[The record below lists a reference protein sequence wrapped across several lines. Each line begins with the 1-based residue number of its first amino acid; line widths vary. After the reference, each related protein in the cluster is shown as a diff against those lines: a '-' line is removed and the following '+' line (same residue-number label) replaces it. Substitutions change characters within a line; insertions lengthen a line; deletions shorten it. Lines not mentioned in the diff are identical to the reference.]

1 MYDEQNLTYY
11 TKNKKIELTLLE
23 HKAFMILLKNK
34 NQITTYK
41 QLCQELYGTE
51 LDTYIRGSISIVI
64 YRLRKKFKNEFK
76 IRMRRKLGYVI
87 D

>member
-51 LDTYIRGSISIVI
+51 LYQMWGLLHPRHQAEESEYPSRQVGTDV
-64 YRLRKKFKNEFK
+64 
-76 IRMRRKLGYVI
+76 
-87 D
+87 

>member
-1 MYDEQNLTYY
+1 
-11 TKNKKIELTLLE
+11 
-23 HKAFMILLKNK
+23 MILLKNK

-41 QLCQELYGTE
+41 QLCQELYETE
-51 LDTYIRGSISIVI
+51 LDTFIKGSISIVI
-64 YRLRKKFKNEFK
+64 HRLRKKFKNEFK